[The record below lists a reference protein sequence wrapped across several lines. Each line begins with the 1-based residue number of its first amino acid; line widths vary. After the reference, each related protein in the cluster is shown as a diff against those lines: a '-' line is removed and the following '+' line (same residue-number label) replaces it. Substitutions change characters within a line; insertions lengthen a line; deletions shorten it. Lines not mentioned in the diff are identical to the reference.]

1 MDLNI
6 KVSSQKRIK
15 VEGGDVLHILNSK
28 ESDFKIFHEA
38 YFSIIKSN
46 YIKGWKLHK
55 EMTMNLIVPIGN
67 VQFIFYSEKGELLL
81 NKTIG
86 EHNYCRLTV
95 PPNIWFGFK
104 GLSNKDSL
112 ILNIADML
120 HNPEEVERKSLDSFP
135 FIKP

>member
-28 ESDFKIFHEA
+28 ESDFKIFNEA
-38 YFSIIKSN
+38 YFSIIESN

-95 PPNIWFGFK
+95 PPNMVWI
-104 GLSNKDSL
+104 
-112 ILNIADML
+112 
-120 HNPEEVERKSLDSFP
+120 
-135 FIKP
+135 

>member
-1 MDLNI
+1 
-6 KVSSQKRIK
+6 
-15 VEGGDVLHILNSK
+15 
-28 ESDFKIFHEA
+28 
-38 YFSIIKSN
+38 
-46 YIKGWKLHK
+46 
-55 EMTMNLIVPIGN
+55 MTMNLIVPIGN